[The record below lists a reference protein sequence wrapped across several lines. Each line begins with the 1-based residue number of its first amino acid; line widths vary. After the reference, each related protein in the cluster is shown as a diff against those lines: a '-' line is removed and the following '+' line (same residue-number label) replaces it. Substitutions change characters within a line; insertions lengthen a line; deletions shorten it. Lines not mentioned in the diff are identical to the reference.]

1 MFLTIVQI
9 FCRKFHKKKSYL
21 IETDKRKHL
30 RGEISLV
37 NCRGHDGIM
46 LFYVNGFYD
55 NHIQLLSKNIYFR

>member
-1 MFLTIVQI
+1 M
-9 FCRKFHKKKSYL
+9 